1 MIKSLSIRGETT
13 MLLKTKISL
22 SLIALQSA
30 FLLNVD
36 ACLSAQMSFQDLI
49 DRGSNEFVEG
59 KLPEARKTLEEA
71 MNAAQKFADKDPRR
85 AVVLNQL
92 GMVLFELGEYRKS
105 HEFFKQALL
114 IRDKELGTNHLN
126 TAESMVRLASS
137 SAALGDNEEA
147 EKLLRKALNIMD
159 NSKDCSPDEKI
170 IATQHLSN
178 VLDNLE
184 LSKESLFLQKQV
196 VESRRKLPRDP
207 ELGTAYTSL
216 GNWYIKHNDIS
227 KAKKAFEEALQADQ
241 AVLGS
246 HHRSVA
252 RDLNNVAGVLSL
264 QGKNEKALQMLKQ
277 SLAIQKES
285 TGVDSAPFKDCLEN
299 IKKILKKLGR
309 QDEISKIE
317 QEYKN

>member
-1 MIKSLSIRGETT
+1 MF
-13 MLLKTKISL
+13 LKTKISL
-22 SLIALQSA
+22 SLLALQCA
-30 FLLNVD
+30 FLFNFQT
-36 ACLSAQMSFQDLI
+36 AQSAQMSFQDLI

-59 KLPEARKTLEEA
+59 DLTKARKTLEEA
-71 MNAAQKFADKDPRR
+71 MNAADKFSDKDPRR

-105 HEFFKQALL
+105 HEFFTQALL
-114 IRDKELGTNHLN
+114 IRDKELGSNHLT

-147 EKLLRKALNIMD
+147 EKLLRKALRIMD
-159 NSKDCSPDEKI
+159 HSKNCSPDERI

-184 LSKESLFLQKQV
+184 LAKESLFLQKQV
-196 VESRRKLPRDP
+196 VESRRKLPKDP

-227 KAKKAFEEALQADQ
+227 KARKAFEEALSADQ
-241 AVLGS
+241 SVLGS
-246 HHRSVA
+246 HHRNVA

-264 QGKNEKALQMLKQ
+264 QGKNEKALQLLKQ

-285 TGVDSAPFKDCLEN
+285 TGVESTAFKDCLEN
-299 IKKILKKLGR
+299 VKKVLKKLGR
-309 QDEISKIE
+309 QDEISKLE
-317 QEYKN
+317 QEYKS

>member
-1 MIKSLSIRGETT
+1 

-22 SLIALQSA
+22 SLVALQSA
-30 FLLNVD
+30 FLLNSNF
-36 ACLSAQMSFQDLI
+36 ALGAQMSFQDLI

-59 KLPEARKTLEEA
+59 HLPQAKKTLEEA
-71 MNAAQKFADKDPRR
+71 MVAAQKFSDKDPRR
-85 AVVLNQL
+85 AIVMNQM
-92 GMVLFELGEYRKS
+92 GMILFELGEYRKS

-114 IRDKELGTNHLN
+114 IRDKELGSNNLT

-137 SAALGDNEEA
+137 SAALGDNQEA

-159 NSKDCSPDEKI
+159 NSKNCSPDEKI

-196 VESRRKLPRDP
+196 VESRRKTPKDP

-216 GNWYIKHNDIS
+216 GNWYIKHNELG
-227 KAKKAFEEALQADQ
+227 KAKKAFEEALQSDQ
-241 AVLGS
+241 AILGL
-246 HHRSVA
+246 HHRNVA
-252 RDLNNVAGVLSL
+252 RDLNNFAGVLSL
-264 QGKNEKALQMLKQ
+264 QGKNEKALAMLKQ

-285 TGVDSAPFKDCLEN
+285 TGVESTQFKDCLEN
-299 IKKILKKLGR
+299 VKKVLKKLGR
-309 QDEISKIE
+309 QDEISKLD
-317 QEYKN
+317 QEYKS

>member
-1 MIKSLSIRGETT
+1 
-13 MLLKTKISL
+13 MLLKTKISVL
-22 SLIALQSA
+22 VIAFQGV
-30 FLLNVD
+30 FLFNSIPAL
-36 ACLSAQMSFQDLI
+36 CAQMSFQDLI

-59 KLPEARKTLEEA
+59 KLPQARKTLEEA
-71 MNAAQKFADKDPRR
+71 MDAAQKFGDKDPRR
-85 AVVLNQL
+85 AIVFNQL

-114 IRDKELGTNHLN
+114 IRDKELGSNNLS

-147 EKLLRKALNIMD
+147 EKLLRKALRIMD
-159 NSKDCSPDEKI
+159 NSKNCSPDEKI

-184 LSKESLFLQKQV
+184 LAKESLFLQKQV
-196 VESRRKLPRDP
+196 VESRRKLPKDP

-216 GNWYIKHNDIS
+216 GNWYIKHNEIS
-227 KAKKAFEEALQADQ
+227 KAKKAFEEALAADQ
-241 AVLGS
+241 AVLGL
-246 HHRSVA
+246 HHRNVA
-252 RDLNNVAGVLSL
+252 RDLNNVAGIFSL

-277 SLAIQKES
+277 SLAIQKDSTGIES
-285 TGVDSAPFKDCLEN
+285 TQFNDCLEN
-299 IKKILKKLGR
+299 IKKILRKLGR
-309 QDEISKIE
+309 KDEITKLE